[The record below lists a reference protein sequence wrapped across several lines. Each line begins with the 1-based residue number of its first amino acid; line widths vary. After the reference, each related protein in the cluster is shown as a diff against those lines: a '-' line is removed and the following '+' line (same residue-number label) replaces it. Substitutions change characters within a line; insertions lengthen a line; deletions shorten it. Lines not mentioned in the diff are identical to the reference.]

1 MRNMSAAAESKPRLP
16 MPIKQMGPWYFWADP
31 AAVGLSDED
40 AVALR
45 DGIASQQQIDRAL
58 IAGQIAMNA
67 LIVSPVH
74 GKPS

>member
-1 MRNMSAAAESKPRLP
+1 MRNMNQAVLPRLP
-16 MPIKQMGPWYFWADP
+16 MPIKDMGPWYFWADP
-31 AAVGLSDED
+31 LAVGLSDED

-45 DGIASQQQIDRAL
+45 DGVASPLQIDRAM

-67 LIVSPVH
+67 LIVFPVH